1 MNDKPGPQTQQM
13 NKRWCECDK
22 QRHRAAV
29 CDERYRDSSP
39 ARQSDSGHWH
49 EVSLEEVAY
58 DCFVYDVPASK
69 RMTYHWPAKQTKDSI
84 SAYSDNWLSHVPIHI
99 TPLTPLPVIRCGR
112 GLTAAET
119 ANG

>member
-13 NKRWCECDK
+13 NKRWRECDK

-39 ARQSDSGHWH
+39 ARKSGSGHWR

-58 DCFVYDVPASK
+58 DCFVYDVSASK
-69 RMTYHWPAKQTKDSI
+69 GIIYYWSVAEHPKDSR
-84 SAYSDNWLSHVPIHI
+84 SAYSDNWLSHVPIQI
-99 TPLTPLPVIRCGR
+99 TPLTPLPAI
-112 GLTAAET
+112 L
-119 ANG
+119 